1 MPSDDRVERAL
12 EAVAEDH
19 EAFRSAVAGAVDEV
33 GGLLEEERVPAGG
46 ERRRDSSLGQLAEGR
61 IDPERFASVLEE
73 SDGLD
78 PGAVELVERAH
89 EVLEEVHRS
98 GRGPVRLEL
107 GVDDDLRD
115 EAAAALARAG
125 RAFGAARTV
134 ELARSG
140 RFREDVHAGY
150 LDAFPP
156 AMWNAEERR
165 VAPPLVIRLP
175 GEALRPGG
183 LAEMLDGSLK
193 IVLVVEGRPPAA
205 PLVRLVTPGALIVQ
219 TDDPEDLAPVLE
231 HDGPGVAALFPAGT
245 SSAARFCHRPAADAA
260 LSTRLSVEH
269 LPDADD
275 LRPVGAAT
283 RSQQAE
289 ELGQLR
295 ALALAADA
303 AAVSENGGPPAAGDD
318 GEGDPADRLAG
329 WLLRQSGLE
338 DLEG

>member
-1 MPSDDRVERAL
+1 MPSDDRVQRAL
-12 EAVAEDH
+12 EAVAEDR

-33 GGLLEEERVPAGG
+33 GGLLEEQRVPAGD

-73 SDGLD
+73 TGGLD
-78 PGAVELVERAH
+78 PGTVDLVERAR
-89 EVLEEVHRS
+89 EVLQEVHRS
-98 GRGPVRLEL
+98 GEELFRLDL
-107 GVDDDLRD
+107 GADDDLRD

-140 RFREDVHAGY
+140 RFRQDAHAGY
-150 LDAFPP
+150 LEDFPP
-156 AMWNAEERR
+156 AMWNAQERR

-183 LAEMLDGSLK
+183 LAEVMDGSLK
-193 IVLVVEGRPPAA
+193 LVLVVEGQSPAA
-205 PLVRLVTPGALIVQ
+205 PLVRLITPGTLVVQ
-219 TDDPEDLAPVLE
+219 SDDPDDLAPLRA
-231 HDGPGVAALFPAGT
+231 HDGPGVAALVPGGAE
-245 SSAARFCHRPAADAA
+245 SAARFVHRPVSEAS
-260 LSTRLSVEH
+260 LSARLSVEH
-269 LPDADD
+269 LPEEDH
-275 LRPVGAAT
+275 LRPVGSAT

-289 ELGQLR
+289 ELAQLR
-295 ALALAADA
+295 ALALAADVA
-303 AAVSENGGPPAAGDD
+303 DASENGGPPGHEAEEA
-318 GEGDPADRLAG
+318 DPADRLAG